1 MSINLGS
8 EDEVIEFKKESAQ
21 LDKGIISL
29 TVLIN
34 CRGKGTVYFGVELQ

>member
-8 EDEVIEFKKESAQ
+8 EDEVTEFKKGPAQ

-29 TVLIN
+29 TAMIN